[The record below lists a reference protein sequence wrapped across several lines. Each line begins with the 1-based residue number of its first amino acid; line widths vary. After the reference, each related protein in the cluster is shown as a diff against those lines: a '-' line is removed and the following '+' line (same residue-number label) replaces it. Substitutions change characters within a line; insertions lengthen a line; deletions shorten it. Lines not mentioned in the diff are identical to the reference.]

1 MKGWRLPV
9 IAVFLIC
16 AAAVSAGCEKEREVG
31 VKAHKKIALVE
42 LYQETNMFSEIP
54 TTERNFKAGSLL
66 YGKDIIPFAKKEKRE
81 CGGFIAAVEKLGG
94 GSIEIVPVLK
104 ASSESGGPVER
115 ALYERFKK
123 EIVETLKASE
133 KLDGV
138 YIRFHGAM
146 GVEGMSDPEGDI
158 LKAIRGV
165 LGNSIPIGVTN
176 DLHANITKERARLA
190 TFIVGRKTN
199 PHRDF
204 FDVGYKAGEL
214 LIRTIRGEIHPVMA
228 FRKMRLLKGGG
239 MCIDFLSPMRQIFS
253 RMKKMEKQD
262 RVLSVSN
269 FQVNPFLDDPEMG
282 WSTIAVTDG
291 DLPLAEKL
299 ADEIADLNWAVR
311 DVKPPEG
318 HTPSEA
324 IKIARDARF
333 MRRFGTAVFCDASDA
348 VGAGAPG
355 ENVWI
360 LKSLLA
366 EGADMVSY
374 VPLRDAEAASFAY
387 GKNLHDKVTVTV
399 GRKLDKI
406 YNTSLSFT
414 GELIYKSEGRLGKT
428 VILRDRGIHLIIT
441 ELPDSTPRTS
451 YFTDLGLS
459 LWKADIV
466 VVKNLFPFRF
476 FYLLYNRK
484 TVNVI
489 TPGISNLDVFSL
501 KYTKIPRPIYPLD
514 KIDSWQCGK
523 NGKRHNEL

>member
-1 MKGWRLPV
+1 MNRIKDWRLPV

-16 AAAVSAGCEKEREVG
+16 AAAVSAGCEKEREAG
-31 VKAHKKIALVE
+31 VKAHKRIALVE
-42 LYQETNMFSEIP
+42 LLHETNSFSQVP
-54 TTERNFKAGSLL
+54 TTESKFKADGIF
-66 YGKDIIPFAKKEKRE
+66 YGKDIIPFVKKEKHM

-94 GSIEIVPVLK
+94 GTIEIVPVFR
-104 ASSESGGPVER
+104 ARGGAGGPVER

-123 EIVETLKASE
+123 EIIETLKASG

-138 YIRFHGAM
+138 YLSLHGAM
-146 GVEGMSDPEGDI
+146 GVEGMRDPEGDL
-158 LKAIRGV
+158 LKAVREV
-165 LGNSIPIGVTN
+165 LGNSIPIGVTH
-176 DLHANITKERARLA
+176 DLHANITAERAKLA
-190 TFIVGRKTN
+190 TFIVGFQTN

-204 FDVGYKAGEL
+204 YDVGYKAGEL
-214 LIRTIRGEIHPVMA
+214 LIRTVRGELHPVMA

-239 MCIDFLSPMRQIFS
+239 MCIDFLSPMRQIFG
-253 RMKKMEKQD
+253 RMKKMEKED
-262 RVLSVSN
+262 KVLSVSN
-269 FQVNPFLDDPEMG
+269 FQVHLWLDDPETG

-291 DLPLAEKL
+291 DFPLAGKL
-299 ADEIADLNWAVR
+299 ADEIADMNWAVR

-318 HTPSEA
+318 HTPSQA

-333 MRRFGTAVFCDASDA
+333 ARLFGTAVFCDVSDT
-348 VGAGAPG
+348 VGTGAPG

-366 EGADMVSY
+366 EGADLVSY
-374 VPLRDAEAASFAY
+374 VPFRDAEAASFAY

-399 GRKLDKI
+399 GRKLEKI

-414 GELIYKSEGRLGKT
+414 GELIYKAEGRLGKT
-428 VILRDRGIHLIIT
+428 VILKDRGIHLIIT
-441 ELPDSTPRTS
+441 EVPDSTPRTS

-484 TVNVI
+484 TVDVV
-489 TPGISNLDVFSL
+489 TPGVSNTDVFEL
-501 KYTKIPRPIYPLD
+501 KYMKIPRPIYPLD
-514 KIDSWQCGK
+514 KIDSW
-523 NGKRHNEL
+523 RAR